1 MGKKIWAALLLFCL
15 LLTACHRPAAPE
27 PEPAPD
33 SAPSAG
39 VPIPPANIPIDS
51 QPEPVFL
58 DRLTIEIVAEWGET
72 DRILSQLEEL
82 SRLAGEALEEK
93 GCTVDNPV
101 TITIGTAG
109 GITAQ
114 ALCDG
119 GVDAAILPTSDY
131 ETIVD
136 HVSAI
141 LHSMDNDTT
150 MAVTLFREELDN
162 NFQAILSAALL
173 ETDAGQEFLKTC
185 YPETMFSGMNS
196 WSFPNN
202 SRP

>member
-72 DRILSQLEEL
+72 DRILSQLR
-82 SRLAGEALEEK
+82 SSPGWLEK
-93 GCTVDNPV
+93 RWRKR
-101 TITIGTAG
+101 
-109 GITAQ
+109 
-114 ALCDG
+114 
-119 GVDAAILPTSDY
+119 AAPWI
-131 ETIVD
+131 I
-136 HVSAI
+136 
-141 LHSMDNDTT
+141 
-150 MAVTLFREELDN
+150 R
-162 NFQAILSAALL
+162 
-173 ETDAGQEFLKTC
+173 
-185 YPETMFSGMNS
+185 
-196 WSFPNN
+196 
-202 SRP
+202 